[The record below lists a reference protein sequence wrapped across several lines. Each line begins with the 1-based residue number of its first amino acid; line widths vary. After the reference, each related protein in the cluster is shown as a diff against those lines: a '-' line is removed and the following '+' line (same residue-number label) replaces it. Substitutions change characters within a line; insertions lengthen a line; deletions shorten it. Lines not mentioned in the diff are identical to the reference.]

1 MRLAWMNAFLPDA
14 ATSAQ
19 VTVPLLTLFKIQS
32 ISFTSDRVPMMVEPA
47 RVDARAFETLYRDNR
62 SWLEQWLSLRLGSAW
77 DAADL
82 SQDTF
87 IRVLASSQ
95 SVAELQ
101 EPRAYLKTVG
111 KRLLIN
117 FYRRRSLEQA
127 YLDALAT
134 LPANVAPS
142 PEQRWQVL
150 ETLHALDQL
159 LDGLPAKVRRA
170 FLLSQLE
177 GLGYREIAER
187 LKVTE
192 RSVKRYM
199 AQAYEHCL
207 LADPC

>member
-1 MRLAWMNAFLPDA
+1 
-14 ATSAQ
+14 
-19 VTVPLLTLFKIQS
+19 
-32 ISFTSDRVPMMVEPA
+32 
-47 RVDARAFETLYRDNR
+47 
-62 SWLEQWLSLRLGSAW
+62 
-77 DAADL
+77 
-82 SQDTF
+82 
-87 IRVLASSQ
+87 
-95 SVAELQ
+95 LQ

-134 LPANVAPS
+134 LPADVAPA

-207 LADPC
+207 LAELC